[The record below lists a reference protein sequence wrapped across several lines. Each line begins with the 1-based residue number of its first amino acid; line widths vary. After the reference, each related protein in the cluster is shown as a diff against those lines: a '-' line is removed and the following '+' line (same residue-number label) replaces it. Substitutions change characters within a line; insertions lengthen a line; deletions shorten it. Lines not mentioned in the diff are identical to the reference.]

1 MSCDWEMARL
11 FLVGADRVTKVP
23 ISATD
28 ILAQR
33 ISSIKKNNMTFEE
46 ILDPR

>member
-1 MSCDWEMARL
+1 MSGGWEMTRL

-28 ILAQR
+28 IVH
-33 ISSIKKNNMTFEE
+33 KEE
-46 ILDPR
+46 QYDI